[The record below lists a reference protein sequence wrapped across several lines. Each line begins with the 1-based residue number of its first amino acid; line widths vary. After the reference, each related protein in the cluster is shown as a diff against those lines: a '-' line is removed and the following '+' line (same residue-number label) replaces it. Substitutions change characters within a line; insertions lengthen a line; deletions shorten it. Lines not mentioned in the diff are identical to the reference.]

1 MKSKIYLFII
11 LTWASFLVCC
21 QAQERQK
28 ETADPLKETQLQT
41 LHREQDTLRIYEQSE
56 VDTRAVFPLSN
67 SQLLKFYTEN
77 FKYPN
82 IEPITGIG
90 EMDLVIDEEGYI
102 KDVLIIKSLHPELDK
117 EFIRIIKLLPRF
129 TQPGKLNG
137 KPVRSKYRLPI
148 SARAF

>member
-11 LTWASFLVCC
+11 LTWTSFFVCC

-28 ETADPLKETQLQT
+28 ETADPLKETQFQT
-41 LHREQDTLRIYEQSE
+41 PHREQDTLRIYEQSE
-56 VDTRAVFPLSN
+56 VDTRAFFPLSN

-117 EFIRIIKLLPRF
+117 EFIRIINLLPRF

-137 KPVRSKYRLPI
+137 KPVRSKYRLPVV
-148 SARAF
+148 ARTF